1 MSGRTVIVI
10 AHRLSTIKNADVIIC
25 MKDGEV
31 VEQGTHDELYAMKG
45 VYFDLVSMQMVSQK
59 NDQGSMSDADNDNN
73 NNSINKETETDTKE
87 SNIEKPSVET
97 NIKTDTVHHESEEG
111 GSKTNIQDTGKSDA
125 EEPPQDV
132 NSKTDTTRDSTEG
145 RLDNPECKA
154 DAKDRSTEDDGKP
167 TVECNRT
174 IIF

>member
-45 VYFDLVSMQMVSQK
+45 VYFDLVSKQMVSQK
-59 NDQGSMSDADNDNN
+59 NDQGSMSDVDDNN
-73 NNSINKETETDTKE
+73 NNNNKETESKRGTKE
-87 SNIEKPSVET
+87 SNIEKPSEET

-111 GSKTNIQDTGKSDA
+111 GSKTNIHETGKGDA

-132 NSKTDTTRDSTEG
+132 NTKTATTRDSTEG
-145 RLDNPECKA
+145 RLDNP
-154 DAKDRSTEDDGKP
+154 DGKDGSTEDDG
-167 TVECNRT
+167 ENQQ
-174 IIF
+174 